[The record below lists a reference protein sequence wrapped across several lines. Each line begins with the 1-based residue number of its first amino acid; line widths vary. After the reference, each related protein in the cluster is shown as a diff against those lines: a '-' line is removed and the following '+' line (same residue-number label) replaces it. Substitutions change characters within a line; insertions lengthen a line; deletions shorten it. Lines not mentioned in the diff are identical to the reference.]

1 MTRLPGLVLLF
12 ATVAGHAA
20 DLRLPDY
27 ERVELANGTVL
38 LLSEKHDVPLIGLR
52 AAIRGGA
59 VADPAGKDGLAQLYA
74 DVIRKGAG
82 RRDAAAFAEAAAAV
96 GGRISAAAGRES
108 ITIGAEFLS
117 RDAELMIG
125 LVTDMLRRP
134 ALATD
139 AFEKERARSID
150 RLRSAKDADPSGLMA
165 PYADAFLYGAHPY
178 GNAASGSESSLAA
191 IEHDDLT
198 GFLEEQVGGDRLV
211 VAVVGDFETGAMKAR
226 LTSVFES
233 WRPAAAPLPQ
243 LAEPVRTSGRRVLLV
258 DKPGATQTYFRIG
271 NLSVALDYPQRAE
284 LDIAN
289 TLFGGRFTSML
300 MTVLRVEHGLTYG
313 AGSRV
318 VRHTRSGSATIRSFT
333 GTASTVEAVD
343 LAIDTLE
350 RLHTKGVD
358 DEMIASARNY
368 IMGQFPPTL
377 ETASALADEL
387 AFLELNGLDRAY
399 VDDYGA
405 ALAAATPVTVHNTI
419 SDVYPGVD
427 DLAIVLIGDAA
438 AVREAVQKYGPVT
451 EMSITE
457 PRFRP

>member
-1 MTRLPGLVLLF
+1 MTRLPGLALLF
-12 ATVAGHAA
+12 ATVSGLAA
-20 DLRLPDY
+20 DITLPDY
-27 ERVELANGTVL
+27 ERVELANGAVL

-59 VADPAGKDGLAQLYA
+59 VADPAGKEGLAQLYA

-82 RRDAAAFAEAAAAV
+82 NRDAAAFAEAAAAV
-96 GGRISAAAGRES
+96 GGRIRAVAGRES
-108 ITIGAEFLS
+108 IAIGAEFLS
-117 RDAELMIG
+117 RDAELMIE

-134 ALATD
+134 ALAAD
-139 AFEKERARSID
+139 EFDKERARSID
-150 RLRSAKDADPSGLMA
+150 LLRSAKDADPSGLMA
-165 PYADAFLYGAHPY
+165 PYANAFLYGAHPY
-178 GNAASGSESSLAA
+178 GNAAFGSESSLAA
-191 IEHDDLT
+191 IEHDDLAS
-198 GFLEEQVGGDRLV
+198 FFEDQVGGDRLI
-211 VAVVGDFETGAMKAR
+211 VAVVGDFEIEAMKAR

-233 WRPAAAPLPQ
+233 WRPAAASLPE
-243 LAEPVRTSGRRVLLV
+243 LSEPVRTSGRRVLLV
-258 DKPGATQTYFRIG
+258 DKPGATQTYFWIG
-271 NLSVALDYPQRAE
+271 NLSVALGFPRRAE

-300 MTVLRVEHGLTYG
+300 MTELRVDRGLTYD
-313 AGSRV
+313 ARSSV

-333 GTASTVEAVD
+333 ETASTVEAID

-377 ETASALADEL
+377 ETAANLAEQIT
-387 AFLELNGLDRAY
+387 FLELNGLDRSY

-405 ALAAATPVTVHNTI
+405 ALEAATPVTVHSTI
-419 SDVYPGVD
+419 SDVYPTVD
-427 DLAIVLIGDAA
+427 DLAIVLIGDADA
-438 AVREAVQKYGPVT
+438 IRETVAEYGPVT
-451 EMSITE
+451 EMSIAE